1 MPNLRKA
8 EKRWLIY
15 RTTTTRKLTMKKL
28 IPTFLLCFLLTQVFG
43 QTKRKVSSYIFANY
57 NNTINDY
64 TIGNNPWG
72 VGLGFQAFLNNKTKF
87 KPTIELT
94 GDIYLEDDKV
104 FRSNPDGT
112 FPEGGND
119 VGGMV
124 NLFVGS
130 SFHPTQNI
138 YLSFVGGP
146 SFISGQTLFG
156 IKPSFGFYFSKT
168 QRWTGK
174 ISYINIFNRTKIVN
188 EDFGSLSLSIGLK
201 LF

>member
-1 MPNLRKA
+1 MRKILTLLLCCFILTQSFGQTQRKA
-8 EKRWLIY
+8 STY
-15 RTTTTRKLTMKKL
+15 
-28 IPTFLLCFLLTQVFG
+28 LLTQ
-43 QTKRKVSSYIFANY
+43 Y
-57 NNTINDY
+57 NKTLNDY

-72 VGLGFQAFLNNKTKF
+72 VGLGLQTFLNNKTKF

-112 FPEGGND
+112 FPENGND
-119 VGGMV
+119 VRGMV

-130 SFHPTQNI
+130 SFHPNQSI
-138 YLSFVGGP
+138 YLSLVAGP
-146 SFISGQTLFG
+146 SFISGQTLVG
-156 IKPSFGFYFSKT
+156 IKPSFGFYFSKN

-174 ISYINIFNRTKIVN
+174 VSYINIFNRTKIIN
-188 EDFGSLSLSIGLK
+188 EDFGSLSLAIGVK

>member
-1 MPNLRKA
+1 MRRFFIVLFTFFLVTKSFGQTQRKVS
-8 EKRWLIY
+8 
-15 RTTTTRKLTMKKL
+15 T
-28 IPTFLLCFLLTQVFG
+28 FLLTQ
-43 QTKRKVSSYIFANY
+43 Y
-57 NNTINDY
+57 NSTLYDY
-64 TIGNNPWG
+64 TKGNNPWG
-72 VGLGFQAFLNNKTKF
+72 IGLGLQTFFNNKTKF

-104 FRSNPDGT
+104 LRSNPDGS
-112 FPEGGND
+112 FPKNSND

-130 SFHPTQNI
+130 SFHPNQSI
-138 YLSFVGGP
+138 FLSFVAGP

-156 IKPSFGFYFSKT
+156 IKPSLGFYFSKK

-174 ISYINIFNRTKIVN
+174 VSYINVFNRTKIIN
-188 EDFGSLSLSIGLK
+188 EDFGSLSLAIGLK